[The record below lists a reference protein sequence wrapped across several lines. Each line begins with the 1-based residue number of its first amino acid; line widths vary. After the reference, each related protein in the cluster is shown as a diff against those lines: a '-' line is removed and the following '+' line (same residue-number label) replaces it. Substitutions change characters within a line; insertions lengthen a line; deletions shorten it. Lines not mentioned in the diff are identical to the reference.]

1 MFFSVAMIVLFVRQ
15 QPAQR
20 RSDGRIDDRGCAQ
33 AALMVRS
40 LVSQQMPFACLAAND
55 FSTPGL
61 CKTLTC
67 PFMRLHFHEEI
78 PLVEQSP
85 PCALMFR
92 SYDHDQ
98 TASFHT
104 RGILD
109 GAGLSQLFNDGI
121 HHSTSHLLISH
132 FSPTIGESHLGLVT
146 LFQERFHLSHFN
158 FKVML
163 IRPRTQL
170 DFL

>member
-20 RSDGRIDDRGCAQ
+20 RSDGRIDDRGSAQ

-55 FSTPGL
+55 FSAPGL
-61 CKTLTC
+61 CKTLTR

-85 PCALMFR
+85 CCSSMFR
-92 SYDHDQ
+92 SDDHDQ
-98 TASFHT
+98 TASFHP
-104 RGILD
+104 RSILD
-109 GAGLSQLFNDGI
+109 GACLGQLFNDGI
-121 HHSTSHLLISH
+121 HHRAPHLLVGH
-132 FSPTIGESHLGLVT
+132 FPPAIGEGDLGLVA
-146 LFQERFHLSHFN
+146 LF
-158 FKVML
+158 
-163 IRPRTQL
+163 
-170 DFL
+170 